1 MSDEEEYT
9 NGHDEGSDFE
19 PDNNKRKN
27 ESDDDFD
34 PSPKKKKRNS
44 VVVEKPKKSKK
55 SKKDKKIKAEADSG
69 YVEKKSKTNG
79 KVSSKI
85 KAEVKSPKKTPSKG
99 VKVKKEKKE
108 EPQRWKWWEQ
118 DEKALPDGHNWKYM
132 EHNGPIFAPPYEPL
146 PSHIN
151 LKYDGSPVDLSEEAE
166 EVMTF
171 YAKMLDHDYTTMEM
185 FNKNFMEDWRSV
197 MTHDEKV
204 LIKKMSKCDFLDVAN
219 YFKEQSEIRKARSR
233 EEKKT
238 ETAVKLALVDEK
250 GWCVWDG
257 HKEKIGNLFIEPP
270 GLFRGRGAHPKM
282 GKLKKRVKA
291 DQVIINCSKDAPF
304 PEPPAGFRWKEIRH
318 DPTVSWLAT
327 WTENVQSQNK
337 YVMLNANSKIKGCK
351 DLAKYEKARMLH
363 KIVDKVRANYQED
376 LKAKEMAS
384 RQRAVAMYF
393 IDKLALRAGNE
404 KDTDEAADTVG
415 CCSLRV
421 EHITL
426 LTNAKDSNNKEKEF
440 VIEFKFL
447 GKDSME
453 YHNKVGVEKRVF
465 KNVKLFMENKA
476 GGDDLFDRV
485 NTSTLNSHLTTI
497 MDGLTAKVFRTY
509 NASITLQRQLKKL
522 SSEDASIPE
531 RVLQYNQ
538 ANRKVAILCNHK
550 KTLSKNHG
558 DQMGKM
564 DEKIQLKMDQVKEKR
579 REMKSAKSDFKSSG
593 DERSRSEYEK
603 KKKQFTKLEEQLH
616 KLEIAKQDKEE
627 NAEIAL
633 GTSKLNYLDPR
644 ISVAWARKFDVPIEK
659 VYNKTQRDKFQWA
672 IDMVDDMV
680 ESGESFVF

>member
-1 MSDEEEYT
+1 
-9 NGHDEGSDFE
+9 
-19 PDNNKRKN
+19 
-27 ESDDDFD
+27 
-34 PSPKKKKRNS
+34 
-44 VVVEKPKKSKK
+44 
-55 SKKDKKIKAEADSG
+55 
-69 YVEKKSKTNG
+69 
-79 KVSSKI
+79 
-85 KAEVKSPKKTPSKG
+85 
-99 VKVKKEKKE
+99 
-108 EPQRWKWWEQ
+108 
-118 DEKALPDGHNWKYM
+118 
-132 EHNGPIFAPPYEPL
+132 
-146 PSHIN
+146 
-151 LKYDGSPVDLSEEAE
+151 
-166 EVMTF
+166 
-171 YAKMLDHDYTTMEM
+171 
-185 FNKNFMEDWRSV
+185 
-197 MTHDEKV
+197 
-204 LIKKMSKCDFLDVAN
+204 
-219 YFKEQSEIRKARSR
+219 
-233 EEKKT
+233 
-238 ETAVKLALVDEK
+238 
-250 GWCVWDG
+250 
-257 HKEKIGNLFIEPP
+257 
-270 GLFRGRGAHPKM
+270 
-282 GKLKKRVKA
+282 
-291 DQVIINCSKDAPF
+291 
-304 PEPPAGFRWKEIRH
+304 
-318 DPTVSWLAT
+318 
-327 WTENVQSQNK
+327 
-337 YVMLNANSKIKGCK
+337 
-351 DLAKYEKARMLH
+351 
-363 KIVDKVRANYQED
+363 
-376 LKAKEMAS
+376 
-384 RQRAVAMYF
+384 
-393 IDKLALRAGNE
+393 
-404 KDTDEAADTVG
+404 VG

-485 NTSTLNSHLTTI
+485 NTSTLNSHLNNI

-593 DERSRSEYEK
+593 DERSRSEYDK